1 MANKLKNMK
10 LTSVDLV
17 KAGANQK
24 ADICLYKSA
33 DGTTTQEE
41 AEKGIFKRFLNWLYE
56 STASAEAL
64 AGMDDSDPVEK
75 GDDTDIGPDTANIYK
90 SAITESIQSIIADE
104 TLSAEEKNDMVEK
117 SLEQYHEKM
126 LNLTKAAPEQKEPEQ
141 DKIPDPDDVTEDD
154 PEDDPEDVPDYD
166 DIEEVDPTVK
176 KN

>member
-24 ADICLYKSA
+24 ADIRLYKSA

-56 STASAEAL
+56 TTASDEAI

-75 GDDTDIGPDTANIYK
+75 GDNPETADIYK
-90 SAITESIQSIIADE
+90 SAITESIQSIIADKS
-104 TLSAEEKNDMVEK
+104 LSTEEKNDMVEK

-126 LNLTKAAPEQKEPEQ
+126 MGLAKAEPEQ
-141 DKIPDPDDVTEDD
+141 IPDPEDNPDDDTDDEPQDD
-154 PEDDPEDVPDYD
+154 PEDIPEPDYD
-166 DIEEVDPTVK
+166 DIEEVESPVK

>member
-1 MANKLKNMK
+1 MATKLKNMK

-56 STASAEAL
+56 STASDEAV
-64 AGMDDSDPVEK
+64 AGMDDDTPIEK
-75 GDDTDIGPDTANIYK
+75 GDDPETANIYK
-90 SAITESIQSIIADE
+90 SAITESIQSIISDE
-104 TLSAEEKNDMVEK
+104 SLSTEEKNGMVEK

-126 LNLTKAAPEQKEPEQ
+126 LELVKAAVPEEEEDDEPQNVTGEQ
-141 DKIPDPDDVTEDD
+141 EQLPD
-154 PEDDPEDVPDYD
+154 PEDDDIPEPDYD
-166 DIEEVDPTVK
+166 DIEEVENPVK
-176 KN
+176 KK

>member
-24 ADICLYKSA
+24 ANIRLYKSA

-56 STASAEAL
+56 TTASDEAI
-64 AGMDDSDPVEK
+64 AGMEDSDPVEK
-75 GDDTDIGPDTANIYK
+75 GDDPETADIYK
-90 SAITESIQSIIADE
+90 SAINESIQSIMTDE
-104 TLSAEEKNDMVEK
+104 SLSAEEKRDMVEK

-126 LNLTKAAPEQKEPEQ
+126 IELAKAKYKKTPEPEN
-141 DKIPDPDDVTEDD
+141 D
-154 PEDDPEDVPDYD
+154 PEDDPEDDNIDDEPTADSEDIPEPDYD
-166 DIEEVDPTVK
+166 EIEEVEHPVK
-176 KN
+176 KK